1 MASPR
6 KIPTPNNAENN
17 TVRCTELRC
26 VNDTEQMRIECQKC
40 SKTVHYACTGLPA
53 YQLNMFLNKGYRK
66 YVCRTCCSP
75 AKDLN
80 KRMQE
85 QAERIKSTENQ
96 TNNRKE
102 IEASERLIKM
112 KDDNERL
119 SNVVK
124 DLQSRCQEYINDKN
138 KFSEIIETQ
147 FSILET
153 KLTSK
158 IESSMKTRGKEQT
171 PTTESKKSFAD
182 VTKTNKQVNLTNI
195 KHLLRSEKIEEQI
208 EEQRKQLKESNIVI
222 HGVEEVENEEGDR
235 EFVHDLLKDVNIPI
249 NINTEPR
256 HVSRI
261 GQKSE
266 HRQTRPIK
274 IVFKDGHMKYRFMQR
289 LKELKNHTKYA
300 KIRITDD
307 LTRTER
313 EVIKEWK
320 KKADDRNKKEPNE
333 NYVWRVRGS
342 PRDGLYLKKIPSIS
356 KSL

>member
-1 MASPR
+1 MASSR
-6 KIPTPNNAENN
+6 KILIPENTENN
-17 TVRCTELRC
+17 TIRCTELRC
-26 VNDTEQMRIECQKC
+26 VKDTEQMRIECQKC
-40 SKTVHYACTGLPA
+40 SRTVHYACTRLPA

-75 AKDLN
+75 ALDLD

-102 IEASERLIKM
+102 IEASERLIRM
-112 KDDNERL
+112 KDDNEKL

-138 KFSEIIETQ
+138 KFSELFEKQ

-158 IESSMKTRGKEQT
+158 IESSMQARGKEQT
-171 PTTESKKSFAD
+171 FTTESKKSFAD
-182 VTKTNKQVNLTNI
+182 VAKTNKQVNLTNI

-208 EEQRKQLKESNIVI
+208 EEQRKQSKEPNIII
-222 HGVEEVENEEGDR
+222 HGVEEAGNEEGDH
-235 EFVHDLLKDVNIPI
+235 EFVRALLKDVNIPI

-261 GQKSE
+261 GKSE
-266 HRQTRPIK
+266 HARPIK
-274 IVFKDGHMKYRFMQR
+274 VVFKDGHMKHRFMQR
-289 LKELKNHTKYA
+289 LKELKNHTKYS
-300 KIRITDD
+300 KVRITDD
-307 LTRTER
+307 LTKTER

-320 KKADDRNKKEPNE
+320 KKADDRNKKESDE
-333 NYVWRVRGS
+333 NFVWRVRGS